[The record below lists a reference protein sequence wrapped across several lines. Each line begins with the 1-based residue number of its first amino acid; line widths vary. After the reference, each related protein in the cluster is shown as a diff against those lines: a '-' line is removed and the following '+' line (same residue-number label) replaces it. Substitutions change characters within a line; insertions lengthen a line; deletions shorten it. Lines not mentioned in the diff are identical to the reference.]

1 MSNNSLFSLC
11 NALAM
16 FSWIALALF
25 PRSVWVK
32 RMVQSVVVILFAI
45 IYGVL
50 VVQSLSLQDMQSF
63 GSLEGVMQLFTQPTA
78 VLVGWVHY
86 LAFDLM
92 MGLYVLHSG
101 QRHQIHHALLIP
113 CLFFTFM
120 LGPVGLL
127 LFTIV
132 RTVKTKNYWVDYL

>member
-1 MSNNSLFSLC
+1 MSDNALFSLC

-16 FSWIALALF
+16 FSWIALAVF
-25 PRSVWVK
+25 PRNPWTK
-32 RMVQSVVVILFAI
+32 RIVQFVVVILFTL
-45 IYGVL
+45 IYSVL
-50 VVQSLSLQDMQSF
+50 VGQSLNLQDMQSF
-63 GSLEGVMQLFTQPTA
+63 GSLTGVMQLFTQPTA

-92 MGLYVLHSG
+92 IGLYILNSG
-101 QRHQIHHALLIP
+101 QKHQIHHALLFP

-132 RTVKTKNYWVDYL
+132 RTVKTKNYWVEYL

>member
-25 PRSVWVK
+25 PRTVWVK
-32 RMVQSVVVILFAI
+32 RIVQSVVVILFAI
-45 IYGVL
+45 IYSVL
-50 VVQSLSLQDMQSF
+50 VGQSLNLQDMQSF

-101 QRHQIHHALLIP
+101 QKHHIHHALLIP

-127 LFTIV
+127 LFTVV
-132 RTVKTKNYWVDYL
+132 RTMKTKNYWVDYL